1 MSLPLLVN
9 TGKHAVVPQIALPV
23 RPDNGT
29 ASKRAAVKKTS
40 AEQSLEA
47 ELKAMGDKAS
57 ASKAKASPF
66 EAGADMWDLLA
77 SAARNEAGR

>member
-9 TGKHAVVPQIALPV
+9 IGKHAVVPQIALPV

-29 ASKRAAVKKTS
+29 ASKRTTVRKTS

-47 ELKAMGDKAS
+47 ELKAMGGNTS
-57 ASKAKASPF
+57 GSKAKASPF
-66 EAGADMWDLLA
+66 ETGADMWDLLE
-77 SAARNEAGR
+77 SAARNESGR